1 MEEQQ
6 REIVVIGAGECQ
18 WLHVHDHLFTRLI
31 LGVVGL
37 STAIKLQEHGG
48 YKVTIVAETLPS
60 DPKSI
65 RYTSHWAVNLSPSME
80 QERLLIDD
88 MQGAHYLSRGAQDDK
103 KQQGLGC
110 LLDRPVQA

>member
-18 WLHVHDHLFTRLI
+18 WLHVHDHLLI

-48 YKVTIVAETLPS
+48 YKVTIVA
-60 DPKSI
+60 
-65 RYTSHWAVNLSPSME
+65 A
-80 QERLLIDD
+80 
-88 MQGAHYLSRGAQDDK
+88 
-103 KQQGLGC
+103 
-110 LLDRPVQA
+110 